1 MPKLLMAGPHPLQK
15 TTPLSNISRGFSTCA
30 QKPVLW
36 TTLQS
41 CFFAYLAFTKGA
53 MCSAGASLS
62 GLWSKCSS
70 IHDSFSQC
78 SQLCKTQEIPTK
90 YCVAFSPHCT
100 GYMMRSV
107 QKCGSCPSFHY
118 TN

>member
-53 MCSAGASLS
+53 CALLVLHFLVFGANALLS
-62 GLWSKCSS
+62 MIPSPNVPSYAKHKRYQPS
-70 IHDSFSQC
+70 IVW
-78 SQLCKTQEIPTK
+78 L
-90 YCVAFSPHCT
+90 
-100 GYMMRSV
+100 SV
-107 QKCGSCPSFHY
+107 L
-118 TN
+118 TALDT